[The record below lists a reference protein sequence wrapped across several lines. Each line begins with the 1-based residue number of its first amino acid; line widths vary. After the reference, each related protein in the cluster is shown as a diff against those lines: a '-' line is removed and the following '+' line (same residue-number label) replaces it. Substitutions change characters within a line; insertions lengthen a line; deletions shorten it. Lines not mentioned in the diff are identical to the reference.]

1 MLLFKIESMKVNF
14 FFVITFLILS
24 IGFSQTSYKMDRHIK
39 PENLRIGDT
48 ISIIAPSG
56 VLKDYEEYMQKS
68 ISLMESWGLN
78 VVLGS
83 TIYESYGHFS
93 STDINREKDFQDEI
107 DDNKIKAIWCAR
119 GGYGAMRIIDNINYD
134 NLLKN
139 PKWVVGYS
147 DITAI
152 HNDIHN
158 LGVESLHGV
167 MCKSLEDISV
177 GDDSINKLKDILFEE
192 GELEYIIE
200 GHEYNIIG
208 EASGK
213 LVGGNLTLL
222 QSLLQSKS
230 SIDTTNK
237 IIFIE
242 DVGEYLYHIDRML
255 HSLKRA
261 DYFSKCSGL
270 IVGDFT
276 DIKKNETKFG
286 KNLYE
291 IINEIVEDYNF
302 PVMYGFP
309 AGHGQQNLPLI
320 FGRNV
325 QISVSENIS
334 EIRFSN

>member
-1 MLLFKIESMKVNF
+1 
-14 FFVITFLILS
+14 
-24 IGFSQTSYKMDRHIK
+24 
-39 PENLRIGDT
+39 
-48 ISIIAPSG
+48 
-56 VLKDYEEYMQKS
+56 
-68 ISLMESWGLN
+68 
-78 VVLGS
+78 
-83 TIYESYGHFS
+83 
-93 STDINREKDFQDEI
+93 
-107 DDNKIKAIWCAR
+107 
-119 GGYGAMRIIDNINYD
+119 MRIIDNINYD

>member
-1 MLLFKIESMKVNF
+1 MKVNF

-24 IGFSQTSYKMDRHIK
+24 IGFSQTSYKMNRHIK
-39 PENLRIGDT
+39 PENLKIGDT

-56 VLKDYEEYMQKS
+56 VLKDYEQYMEKS

-83 TIYESYGHFS
+83 TIYETYGHFS
-93 STDINREKDFQDEI
+93 STDINREKDFQKAI

-134 NLLKN
+134 NLSKN
-139 PKWVVGYS
+139 PKWVIGYS

-177 GDDSINKLKDILFEE
+177 DDDSISKLKDILFEE
-192 GELEYIIE
+192 GELNYIIE
-200 GHEYNIIG
+200 RNEYNIIG

-286 KNLYE
+286 KNLHE
-291 IINEIVEDYNF
+291 IINEIVEEYNI

-309 AGHGQQNLPLI
+309 AGHGEKNLPLI

-325 QISVSENIS
+325 QIIVSENKS

>member
-1 MLLFKIESMKVNF
+1 MKVNF

-39 PENLRIGDT
+39 PENLKIGDT

-56 VLKDYEEYMQKS
+56 VLKDYEQYMEKS

-93 STDINREKDFQDEI
+93 STDINREKDFQNAI

-139 PKWVVGYS
+139 PKWVIGYS

-167 MCKSLEDISV
+167 MCKSLEDISMN
-177 GDDSINKLKDILFEE
+177 DDSIKKLKDIILGE
-192 GELEYIIE
+192 GELKYVID
-200 GHEYNIIG
+200 GNEYNKTG

-230 SIDTTNK
+230 SIDTSNK

-291 IINEIVEDYNF
+291 IINEIVEDYNI

-309 AGHGQQNLPLI
+309 AGHGEKNLPLI

-325 QISVSENIS
+325 QITVSENKS

>member
-1 MLLFKIESMKVNF
+1 MKVNF
-14 FFVITFLILS
+14 FFVITFFILS
-24 IGFSQTSYKMDRHIK
+24 LGFSQTSYKMDRLIK
-39 PENLRIGDT
+39 PENLKIGDT

-56 VLKDYEEYMQKS
+56 VLKDYDKYMDKS
-68 ISLMESWGLN
+68 INLMQSWGLN

-83 TIYESYGHFS
+83 SIYDNYGHFS
-93 STDINREKDFQDEI
+93 SADINREKDFQNAI

-119 GGYGAMRIIDNINYD
+119 GGYGAMRIIDNINYE
-134 NLLKN
+134 NLLKY
-139 PKWVVGYS
+139 PKWVIGYS

-152 HNDIHN
+152 HNEIHN
-158 LGVESLHGV
+158 LGVESIHGV

-177 GDDSINKLKDILFEE
+177 EDDSIKKLKDIIFGG
-192 GELEYIIE
+192 GELSYIIE
-200 GHEYNIIG
+200 GNKYNIPGI
-208 EASGK
+208 ASGT

-242 DVGEYLYHIDRML
+242 EVGEYLYHIDRML

-270 IVGDFT
+270 IIGDFT

-291 IINEIVEDYNF
+291 IINEIVEEYNF
-302 PVMYGFP
+302 PVIYGFS
-309 AGHGQQNLPLI
+309 AGHGHKNLPLI

-325 QISVSENIS
+325 EITVSKNKS

>member
-1 MLLFKIESMKVNF
+1 MKVNF
-14 FFVITFLILS
+14 FFVITFFILS
-24 IGFSQTSYKMDRHIK
+24 LGFSQTSYKMDRLIK
-39 PENLRIGDT
+39 PENLKIGDT
-48 ISIIAPSG
+48 VSIIAPSG
-56 VLKDYEEYMQKS
+56 VLKDYDKYMQKS

-83 TIYESYGHFS
+83 TIYDSYGHFS
-93 STDINREKDFQDEI
+93 STDINREKDFQNAI

-119 GGYGAMRIIDNINYD
+119 GGYGAMRIIDNINYE
-134 NLLKN
+134 NLLKY
-139 PKWVVGYS
+139 PKWVIGYS

-152 HNDIHN
+152 HNEIHN
-158 LGVESLHGV
+158 LGVESIHGV

-177 GDDSINKLKDILFEE
+177 EDDSIKKLKDIIFGD
-192 GELEYIIE
+192 GELSYIIE
-200 GHEYNIIG
+200 GNKYNIPGI
-208 EASGK
+208 ASGK

-242 DVGEYLYHIDRML
+242 EVGEYLYHIDRML

-291 IINEIVEDYNF
+291 IINEIVEEYNF
-302 PVMYGFP
+302 PVIYGFS
-309 AGHGQQNLPLI
+309 AGHGHKNLPLI

-325 QISVSENIS
+325 EITVSKNKS

>member
-1 MLLFKIESMKVNF
+1 MKVNF
-14 FFVITFLILS
+14 FFVITFFILS
-24 IGFSQTSYKMDRHIK
+24 LGFSQTSYKMDRLIK
-39 PENLRIGDT
+39 PENLKIGDT

-56 VLKDYEEYMQKS
+56 VLKNYDKYMDKS
-68 ISLMESWGLN
+68 INLMESWGLN

-83 TIYESYGHFS
+83 SIYDNYGHFS
-93 STDINREKDFQDEI
+93 SADINREKDFQNAI

-119 GGYGAMRIIDNINYD
+119 GGYGAMRIIDNINYE
-134 NLLKN
+134 NLLKY
-139 PKWVVGYS
+139 PKWVIGYS

-152 HNDIHN
+152 HNEIHN
-158 LGVESLHGV
+158 LGVESIHGV

-177 GDDSINKLKDILFEE
+177 EDDSIKKLKDIIFGN
-192 GELEYIIE
+192 GELSYIIE
-200 GHEYNIIG
+200 GNKYNIPGIA
-208 EASGK
+208 EGK

-242 DVGEYLYHIDRML
+242 EVGEYLYHIDRML

-261 DYFSKCSGL
+261 DYFSRCSGL
-270 IVGDFT
+270 IIGDFT

-291 IINEIVEDYNF
+291 IINEIVEEYNF
-302 PVMYGFP
+302 PVIYGLS
-309 AGHGQQNLPLI
+309 AGHGHKNLPLI

-325 QISVSENIS
+325 EITVSKNKS

>member
-1 MLLFKIESMKVNF
+1 MKVNF
-14 FFVITFLILS
+14 FFVITFFILS
-24 IGFSQTSYKMDRHIK
+24 LGFSQTSYKMDRLIK
-39 PENLRIGDT
+39 PENLKIGDT

-56 VLKDYEEYMQKS
+56 VLKDYDKYMDKS
-68 ISLMESWGLN
+68 INLMQSWGLN

-83 TIYESYGHFS
+83 SIYDNYGHFS
-93 STDINREKDFQDEI
+93 SADINREKDFQNAI

-119 GGYGAMRIIDNINYD
+119 GGYGAMRIIDNINFD

-139 PKWVVGYS
+139 PKWVIGYS

-152 HNDIHN
+152 HNEIHD
-158 LGVESLHGV
+158 LGVESIHGV

-177 GDDSINKLKDILFEE
+177 DDDSIKKLKDIIFGD
-192 GELEYIIE
+192 GELSYIIE
-200 GHEYNIIG
+200 GNKYNIPGIG
-208 EASGK
+208 NGK

-242 DVGEYLYHIDRML
+242 DLGEYLYHIDRML

-291 IINEIVEDYNF
+291 IINEIVKEYNF
-302 PVMYGFP
+302 PVIYGFS
-309 AGHGQQNLPLI
+309 AGHGHKNLPLI

-325 QISVSENIS
+325 EITVSKNKS

>member
-1 MLLFKIESMKVNF
+1 MKVNF
-14 FFVITFLILS
+14 FFVVTFFILS
-24 IGFSQTSYKMDRHIK
+24 LGFSQISHKMDKLIK
-39 PENLRIGDT
+39 PKNLKIGDT

-56 VLKDYEEYMQKS
+56 VLKDYDEYMYKS

-83 TIYESYGHFS
+83 NIYDSYGHFS
-93 STDINREKDFQDEI
+93 SSDANRQKDFQNAI

-119 GGYGAMRIIDNINYD
+119 GGYGAMRIIDKINYD
-134 NLLKN
+134 NLLKH
-139 PKWVVGYS
+139 PKWVIGYS

-167 MCKSLEDISV
+167 MSKSLEDISV
-177 GDDSINKLKDILFEE
+177 DDESIKKLKDIIFGK
-192 GELEYIIE
+192 GELHYVIE
-200 GHEYNIIG
+200 SNKYNITG

-222 QSLLQSKS
+222 QSLLESKS

-237 IIFIE
+237 IVFIE
-242 DVGEYLYHIDRML
+242 EVGEYLYHIDRML

-276 DIKKNETKFG
+276 DIRKNETKFG

-291 IINEIVEDYNF
+291 IINEIVKEYNF
-302 PVMYGFP
+302 PVIYGFP
-309 AGHGQQNLPLI
+309 AGHGQKNLPLI
-320 FGRNV
+320 FGRN
-325 QISVSENIS
+325 IEINVSKNKS

>member
-1 MLLFKIESMKVNF
+1 
-14 FFVITFLILS
+14 
-24 IGFSQTSYKMDRHIK
+24 MDRLIK
-39 PENLRIGDT
+39 PENLKIGDT

-56 VLKDYEEYMQKS
+56 VLKDYAKYMDKS
-68 ISLMESWGLN
+68 INLMESWGLN
-78 VVLGS
+78 LVLVS
-83 TIYESYGHFS
+83 SIYDNYGHFS
-93 STDINREKDFQDEI
+93 SADINREKDFQNAI

-119 GGYGAMRIIDNINYD
+119 GGYGALRIIDNINFD

-139 PKWVVGYS
+139 PKWVIGYS

-177 GDDSINKLKDILFEE
+177 DDDSINKLKDILFEE
-192 GELEYIIE
+192 GELKYIIE
-200 GHEYNIIG
+200 RNEYNIIG

-291 IINEIVEDYNF
+291 IINEIVEEYNF
-302 PVMYGFP
+302 PVIYGFS
-309 AGHGQQNLPLI
+309 AGHGHKNLPLI

-325 QISVSENIS
+325 EITVSKNKS
-334 EIRFSN
+334 EVRFSN

>member
-93 STDINREKDFQDEI
+93 STDINREKDFQNAI

-139 PKWVVGYS
+139 PKWVIGYS

>member
-1 MLLFKIESMKVNF
+1 MKVNF
-14 FFVITFLILS
+14 FFIVTFFTLS
-24 IGFSQTSYKMDRHIK
+24 LGFSQISHKMDKLTRPK
-39 PENLRIGDT
+39 NLKIGDT

-56 VLKDYEEYMQKS
+56 VLKDYDEYMDKS

-83 TIYESYGHFS
+83 NIYDSYGHFS
-93 STDINREKDFQDEI
+93 SSDANRQKDFQNAI

-119 GGYGAMRIIDNINYD
+119 GGYGTMRIIDKINYD
-134 NLLKN
+134 NLLKH
-139 PKWVVGYS
+139 PKWVIGYS

-167 MCKSLEDISV
+167 MSKSLEDISV
-177 GDDSINKLKDILFEE
+177 DDESIKILKDIIFGKGDLH
-192 GELEYIIE
+192 YVIE
-200 GHEYNIIG
+200 SNKYNITG

-242 DVGEYLYHIDRML
+242 EVGEYLYHIDRML

-276 DIKKNETKFG
+276 DIRKNETEFG
-286 KNLYE
+286 KNLHE
-291 IINEIVEDYNF
+291 IINEIVKEYNF
-302 PVMYGFP
+302 PVIYGFP
-309 AGHGQQNLPLI
+309 AGHGQKNFPLI

-325 QISVSENIS
+325 EINVSKNKS

>member
-1 MLLFKIESMKVNF
+1 
-14 FFVITFLILS
+14 
-24 IGFSQTSYKMDRHIK
+24 MDRHIK
-39 PENLRIGDT
+39 PENLKIGDT

-56 VLKDYEEYMQKS
+56 VLKDYEQYMEKS

-93 STDINREKDFQDEI
+93 STDINREKDFQNAI

-139 PKWVVGYS
+139 PKWVIGYS

-177 GDDSINKLKDILFEE
+177 DDDSINKLKDILFEE
-192 GELEYIIE
+192 GELKYIIE
-200 GHEYNIIG
+200 GHEFNING

-230 SIDTTNK
+230 SIDTSNK

-276 DIKKNETKFG
+276 EIKKNETKFG
-286 KNLYE
+286 KNLHE
-291 IINEIVEDYNF
+291 IINEIVEEYNI
-302 PVMYGFP
+302 PVIYGFP
-309 AGHGQQNLPLI
+309 AGHGEKNLPLI

-325 QISVSENIS
+325 QIIVSENKS

>member
-1 MLLFKIESMKVNF
+1 MKVNF

-39 PENLRIGDT
+39 PENLKIGDT

-56 VLKDYEEYMQKS
+56 VLKDYEQYMEKS
-68 ISLMESWGLN
+68 ISLIESWGLN

-83 TIYESYGHFS
+83 TIYESFGHFS
-93 STDINREKDFQDEI
+93 STDSNRANDFQNAI
-107 DDNKIKAIWCAR
+107 DDNTIKAIWCAR

-139 PKWVVGYS
+139 PKWVIGYS

-177 GDDSINKLKDILFEE
+177 DDDSINKLKDILFEE
-192 GELEYIIE
+192 GELKYIIE
-200 GHEYNIIG
+200 GHEFNING

-286 KNLYE
+286 KNLHE
-291 IINEIVEDYNF
+291 IINEIVEEYNI

-309 AGHGQQNLPLI
+309 AGHGEENLPLI

-325 QISVSENIS
+325 QITVSENKS

>member
-1 MLLFKIESMKVNF
+1 MKVNF

-39 PENLRIGDT
+39 PENLKIGDT

-93 STDINREKDFQDEI
+93 STDINREKDFQNAI

-139 PKWVVGYS
+139 PKWVIGYS

-167 MCKSLEDISV
+167 MCKSLEDISI
-177 GDDSINKLKDILFEE
+177 DDYSINKLKDILFEE
-192 GELEYIIE
+192 GELKYIIE
-200 GHEYNIIG
+200 GNEYNIIG

-291 IINEIVEDYNF
+291 IINEIVEDYNI

-309 AGHGQQNLPLI
+309 AGHGEKNLPLI

-325 QISVSENIS
+325 QINVRENKS

>member
-1 MLLFKIESMKVNF
+1 MKVNF
-14 FFVITFLILS
+14 FFVITFFILS
-24 IGFSQTSYKMDRHIK
+24 LGFSQISHKMDKLIK
-39 PENLRIGDT
+39 PKNLKIGDT

-56 VLKDYEEYMQKS
+56 VLKDYDEYMDKS
-68 ISLMESWGLN
+68 ISLMKSWGLN

-83 TIYESYGHFS
+83 NIYDSYGHFS
-93 STDINREKDFQDEI
+93 SSDANRQKDFQNAI

-119 GGYGAMRIIDNINYD
+119 GGYGAMRIIDKINYD
-134 NLLKN
+134 NLLKH
-139 PKWVVGYS
+139 PKWVIGYS

-167 MCKSLEDISV
+167 MSKSLEDISV
-177 GDDSINKLKDILFEE
+177 DDESIKKLKDVIFGK
-192 GELEYIIE
+192 GELHYVIE
-200 GHEYNIIG
+200 SNKYNITG

-242 DVGEYLYHIDRML
+242 EVGEYLYHIDRML

-276 DIKKNETKFG
+276 DIRKNETKFG

-291 IINEIVEDYNF
+291 IINEIVKEYNF
-302 PVMYGFP
+302 PVIYGFP
-309 AGHGQQNLPLI
+309 AGHGQKNFPLI

-325 QISVSENIS
+325 EINVSENKS

>member
-1 MLLFKIESMKVNF
+1 MKAKN
-14 FFVITFLILS
+14 FVITFFILS
-24 IGFSQTSYKMDRHIK
+24 LSFSQTSHKMDKLTK
-39 PENLRIGDT
+39 PKNLKIGDT

-56 VLKDYEEYMQKS
+56 VLKDYDKYMDKS

-83 TIYESYGHFS
+83 NIYDSYGHFS
-93 STDINREKDFQDEI
+93 SSDANRQKDFQNAI

-119 GGYGAMRIIDNINYD
+119 GGYGAMRIIDKINYD
-134 NLLKN
+134 NLLKH
-139 PKWVVGYS
+139 PKWVIGYS

-167 MCKSLEDISV
+167 MSKSLEDISV
-177 GDDSINKLKDILFEE
+177 DDESIKKLKDVIFGK
-192 GELEYIIE
+192 GELYYVIE
-200 GHEYNIIG
+200 SNKYNITG

-222 QSLLQSKS
+222 QSLLESKS

-242 DVGEYLYHIDRML
+242 EVGEYLYHIDRML

-276 DIKKNETKFG
+276 DIRKNETEFG

-291 IINEIVEDYNF
+291 IINEIVKEYNF
-302 PVMYGFP
+302 PVIYGFP
-309 AGHGQQNLPLI
+309 AGHGQKNLPLI
-320 FGRNV
+320 FGRN
-325 QISVSENIS
+325 IEINVSKNKS

>member
-1 MLLFKIESMKVNF
+1 MKAKI
-14 FFVITFLILS
+14 FVITFFILS
-24 IGFSQTSYKMDRHIK
+24 LSFSQTSHKMDKLIK
-39 PENLRIGDT
+39 PKNLKIGDT

-56 VLKDYEEYMQKS
+56 VLKEYHEYMDKS
-68 ISLMESWGLN
+68 ISIMQSWGLN

-83 TIYESYGHFS
+83 TIYDSHGHFS
-93 STDINREKDFQDEI
+93 STDTNREKDFQNAI

-119 GGYGAMRIIDNINYD
+119 GGYGAMRIIDKINYN
-134 NLLKN
+134 NLLKY
-139 PKWVVGYS
+139 PKWVIGYS

-152 HNDIHN
+152 HNDMHN
-158 LGVESLHGV
+158 IGVESVHGV
-167 MCKSLEDISV
+167 MCKSLEDISLD
-177 GDDSINKLKDILFEE
+177 DDSVKKLKDIIFGN
-192 GELEYIIE
+192 GELSYVIE
-200 GHEYNIIG
+200 GNKYNISG
-208 EASGK
+208 LASGK

-242 DVGEYLYHIDRML
+242 EVGEYLYHIDRML

-261 DYFSKCSGL
+261 GYFSKCSGL

-276 DIKKNETKFG
+276 DVKKNETKFG
-286 KNLYE
+286 KNLYQ
-291 IINEIVEDYNF
+291 IINEIVEEYDF
-302 PVMYGFP
+302 PVIYGFP
-309 AGHGQQNLPLI
+309 AGHGEKNLPLI

-325 QISVSENIS
+325 EINVSKNKS

>member
-1 MLLFKIESMKVNF
+1 MKVNF

-24 IGFSQTSYKMDRHIK
+24 IGFSQTSYKMGRHIK

-93 STDINREKDFQDEI
+93 STDINREKDFQNAI

-139 PKWVVGYS
+139 PKWVIGYS

-177 GDDSINKLKDILFEE
+177 DDDSINKLKDILFEE
-192 GELEYIIE
+192 GELKYIIE
-200 GHEYNIIG
+200 GNEYNIIG

-291 IINEIVEDYNF
+291 IINEIVEDYNI

-309 AGHGQQNLPLI
+309 AGHGEKNLPLI

-325 QISVSENIS
+325 QINVRENKS

>member
-1 MLLFKIESMKVNF
+1 MKVNF

-24 IGFSQTSYKMDRHIK
+24 IGFSQTSYKMNRHIK
-39 PENLRIGDT
+39 PENLKIGDT

-56 VLKDYEEYMQKS
+56 VLKDYEQYMEKS

-83 TIYESYGHFS
+83 TIYETYGHFS
-93 STDINREKDFQDEI
+93 STDINREKDFQKAI

-134 NLLKN
+134 NLSKN
-139 PKWVVGYS
+139 PKWVIGYS

-177 GDDSINKLKDILFEE
+177 DDDSISKLKDILFEE
-192 GELEYIIE
+192 GELNYIIE
-200 GHEYNIIG
+200 RNEYNIIG

-286 KNLYE
+286 KNLHE
-291 IINEIVEDYNF
+291 IINEIVEEYNI

-309 AGHGQQNLPLI
+309 AGHGEKNLPLI

-325 QISVSENIS
+325 QIIVGENKS

>member
-1 MLLFKIESMKVNF
+1 MKVNF

-39 PENLRIGDT
+39 PENLKIGDT

-56 VLKDYEEYMQKS
+56 VLKDYEQYMEKS

-93 STDINREKDFQDEI
+93 STDINREKDFQNAI

-139 PKWVVGYS
+139 PKWVIGYS

-158 LGVESLHGV
+158 LGVQSLHGV
-167 MCKSLEDISV
+167 MCKSLEDISMN
-177 GDDSINKLKDILFEE
+177 DDSINKLKDILFEE
-192 GELEYIIE
+192 GELKYIIE
-200 GHEYNIIG
+200 GHEFNING

-286 KNLYE
+286 KNLHE
-291 IINEIVEDYNF
+291 IINEIVEEYNI

-309 AGHGQQNLPLI
+309 AGHGEKNFPLI

-325 QISVSENIS
+325 QIIVSENKS
-334 EIRFSN
+334 EISFSD

>member
-1 MLLFKIESMKVNF
+1 MKVNF
-14 FFVITFLILS
+14 FFVVTFFILS
-24 IGFSQTSYKMDRHIK
+24 LGFSQISHKMDKLIK
-39 PENLRIGDT
+39 PKNLKIGDT

-56 VLKDYEEYMQKS
+56 VLKDYDEYMYKS

-83 TIYESYGHFS
+83 NIYDSYGHFS
-93 STDINREKDFQDEI
+93 SSDANRQKDFQNAI

-119 GGYGAMRIIDNINYD
+119 GGYGTMRIIDKINYD
-134 NLLKN
+134 NLLKH
-139 PKWVVGYS
+139 PKWVIGYS

-167 MCKSLEDISV
+167 MSKSLEDISV
-177 GDDSINKLKDILFEE
+177 DDESIKKLKDIIFGK
-192 GELEYIIE
+192 GELHYVIE
-200 GHEYNIIG
+200 SNKYNITG

-222 QSLLQSKS
+222 QSLLESKS

-242 DVGEYLYHIDRML
+242 EVGEYLYHIDRML

-276 DIKKNETKFG
+276 DIRKNETKFG

-291 IINEIVEDYNF
+291 IINEIVKEYNF
-302 PVMYGFP
+302 PVIYGFP
-309 AGHGQQNLPLI
+309 AGHGQKNLPLI

-325 QISVSENIS
+325 EINVSKNKS

>member
-1 MLLFKIESMKVNF
+1 MKVNF
-14 FFVITFLILS
+14 FFVITFFILS
-24 IGFSQTSYKMDRHIK
+24 LGFSQTSYKMDRLIK
-39 PENLRIGDT
+39 PENLKIGDT

-56 VLKDYEEYMQKS
+56 VLKDYDKYMDKS
-68 ISLMESWGLN
+68 INLMESWGLN

-83 TIYESYGHFS
+83 SIYDNYGHFS
-93 STDINREKDFQDEI
+93 SADINREKDFQNAI
-107 DDNKIKAIWCAR
+107 DDNKIKSIWCAR
-119 GGYGAMRIIDNINYD
+119 GGYGAMRIIDNINYE
-134 NLLKN
+134 NLLKY
-139 PKWVVGYS
+139 PKWVIGYS

-152 HNDIHN
+152 HNEIHN

-167 MCKSLEDISV
+167 MCKSLEDISLE
-177 GDDSINKLKDILFEE
+177 DDSIKKLKDIIFGD
-192 GELEYIIE
+192 GELSYIIE
-200 GHEYNIIG
+200 GNKYNIPGI
-208 EASGK
+208 ASGK

-242 DVGEYLYHIDRML
+242 EVGEYLYHIDRML

-291 IINEIVEDYNF
+291 IINEIVEEYNF
-302 PVMYGFP
+302 PVIYGFS
-309 AGHGQQNLPLI
+309 AGHGHKNLPLI

-325 QISVSENIS
+325 EITVSKNKS

>member
-1 MLLFKIESMKVNF
+1 MKVNF

-39 PENLRIGDT
+39 PENLKIGDT

-56 VLKDYEEYMQKS
+56 VLKDYEQYMEKS

-83 TIYESYGHFS
+83 TIYETYGHFS
-93 STDINREKDFQDEI
+93 STDINREKDFQKAI

-134 NLLKN
+134 NLSKN
-139 PKWVVGYS
+139 PKWVIGYS

-167 MCKSLEDISV
+167 MCKSLEDISED
-177 GDDSINKLKDILFEE
+177 DDSISKLKDILFEE
-192 GELEYIIE
+192 GELKYIIE
-200 GHEYNIIG
+200 RNEYNIIG

-286 KNLYE
+286 KNLHE
-291 IINEIVEDYNF
+291 IINEIVEEYNI

-309 AGHGQQNLPLI
+309 AGHGEKNLPLI

-325 QISVSENIS
+325 QIIVSENKS

>member
-1 MLLFKIESMKVNF
+1 MKVKKI
-14 FFVITFLILS
+14 FVITFFILS
-24 IGFSQTSYKMDRHIK
+24 LGFSQISHKMDKLIK
-39 PENLRIGDT
+39 PKNLKIGDT

-56 VLKDYEEYMQKS
+56 VLKDYDEYMDKS
-68 ISLMESWGLN
+68 ISLMKSWGLN

-83 TIYESYGHFS
+83 NIYDSYGHFS
-93 STDINREKDFQDEI
+93 SSDANRQKDFQNAI

-119 GGYGAMRIIDNINYD
+119 GGYGAMRIIDKINYD
-134 NLLKN
+134 NLLKH
-139 PKWVVGYS
+139 PKWVIGYS

-167 MCKSLEDISV
+167 MSKSLEDISV
-177 GDDSINKLKDILFEE
+177 DDESIKKLKDVIFGK
-192 GELEYIIE
+192 GELHYVIE
-200 GHEYNIIG
+200 SNKYNITG

-242 DVGEYLYHIDRML
+242 EVGEYLYHIDRML

-276 DIKKNETKFG
+276 DIRKNETKFG

-291 IINEIVEDYNF
+291 IINEIVKEYNF
-302 PVMYGFP
+302 PVIYGFP
-309 AGHGQQNLPLI
+309 AGHGQKNFPLI

-325 QISVSENIS
+325 EINVSKNKS

>member
-1 MLLFKIESMKVNF
+1 MKVNF

-93 STDINREKDFQDEI
+93 STDINREKDFQNAI

-139 PKWVVGYS
+139 PKWVIGYS

-177 GDDSINKLKDILFEE
+177 DDDSINKLKDILFEE

>member
-1 MLLFKIESMKVNF
+1 MKVNF
-14 FFVITFLILS
+14 FFVVTFFILS
-24 IGFSQTSYKMDRHIK
+24 LGFSQISHKMDKLIK
-39 PENLRIGDT
+39 PKNLKIGDT

-56 VLKDYEEYMQKS
+56 VLKDYDEYMYKS
-68 ISLMESWGLN
+68 IILMESWGLN

-83 TIYESYGHFS
+83 NIYDSYGHFS
-93 STDINREKDFQDEI
+93 SSDANRQKDFQNAI

-119 GGYGAMRIIDNINYD
+119 GGYGAMRIIDKINYD
-134 NLLKN
+134 NLLKH
-139 PKWVVGYS
+139 PKWVIGYS

-167 MCKSLEDISV
+167 MSKSLEDISV
-177 GDDSINKLKDILFEE
+177 DDESIKKLKDIIFGK
-192 GELEYIIE
+192 GELHYVIE
-200 GHEYNIIG
+200 SNKYNITG

-222 QSLLQSKS
+222 QSLLESKS

-237 IIFIE
+237 IVFIE
-242 DVGEYLYHIDRML
+242 EVGEYLYHIDRML

-276 DIKKNETKFG
+276 DIRKNETKFG

-291 IINEIVEDYNF
+291 IINEIVKEYNF
-302 PVMYGFP
+302 PVIYGFP
-309 AGHGQQNLPLI
+309 AGHGQKNLPLI
-320 FGRNV
+320 FGRN
-325 QISVSENIS
+325 IEINVSKNKS

>member
-1 MLLFKIESMKVNF
+1 MKVNF
-14 FFVITFLILS
+14 FFVITFFILS
-24 IGFSQTSYKMDRHIK
+24 LGFSQTSYKMDRLIK
-39 PENLRIGDT
+39 PENLKIGDT

-56 VLKDYEEYMQKS
+56 VLKDYDKYMDKS
-68 ISLMESWGLN
+68 INLMESWGLN

-83 TIYESYGHFS
+83 SIYDNYGHFS
-93 STDINREKDFQDEI
+93 SADINREKDFQNAI

-119 GGYGAMRIIDNINYD
+119 GGYGAMRIIDNINYE
-134 NLLKN
+134 NLLKY
-139 PKWVVGYS
+139 PKWVIGYS

-152 HNDIHN
+152 HNEIHN

-167 MCKSLEDISV
+167 MCKSLEDISLE
-177 GDDSINKLKDILFEE
+177 DDSIKKLKDIIFGG
-192 GELEYIIE
+192 GELSYIIE
-200 GHEYNIIG
+200 GNKYNIPGI
-208 EASGK
+208 ASGK

-242 DVGEYLYHIDRML
+242 EVGEYLYHIDRML

-291 IINEIVEDYNF
+291 IINEIVEEYNF
-302 PVMYGFP
+302 PVIYGFS
-309 AGHGQQNLPLI
+309 AGHGHKNLPLI

-325 QISVSENIS
+325 EITVSKNKS

>member
-1 MLLFKIESMKVNF
+1 MKVNF
-14 FFVITFLILS
+14 FFVVTFFILS
-24 IGFSQTSYKMDRHIK
+24 LGFSQISHKMDKLIK
-39 PENLRIGDT
+39 PKNLKIGDT

-56 VLKDYEEYMQKS
+56 VLKDYDEYMYKS

-83 TIYESYGHFS
+83 NIYDSYGHFS
-93 STDINREKDFQDEI
+93 SSDANRQKDFQNAI

-119 GGYGAMRIIDNINYD
+119 GGYGAMRIIDKINYD
-134 NLLKN
+134 NLLKH
-139 PKWVVGYS
+139 PKWVIGYS

-167 MCKSLEDISV
+167 MSKSLEDISV
-177 GDDSINKLKDILFEE
+177 DDESIKKLKYIIFGK
-192 GELEYIIE
+192 GELHYVIE
-200 GHEYNIIG
+200 SNKYNITG

-222 QSLLQSKS
+222 QSLLESKS

-242 DVGEYLYHIDRML
+242 EVGEYLYHIDRML

-291 IINEIVEDYNF
+291 IINEIVKEYNF
-302 PVMYGFP
+302 PVIYGFP
-309 AGHGQQNLPLI
+309 AGHGQKNLPLI

-325 QISVSENIS
+325 EINVSKNKS

>member
-1 MLLFKIESMKVNF
+1 MKVNF

-24 IGFSQTSYKMDRHIK
+24 IGFSQTSYKMNRHIK
-39 PENLRIGDT
+39 PENLKIGDT

-56 VLKDYEEYMQKS
+56 VLKDYEQYMEKS

-83 TIYESYGHFS
+83 TIYETYGHFS
-93 STDINREKDFQDEI
+93 STDINREKDFQKAI

-134 NLLKN
+134 NLSKN
-139 PKWVVGYS
+139 PKWVIGYS

-167 MCKSLEDISV
+167 MCKSLEDISED
-177 GDDSINKLKDILFEE
+177 DDSISKLKDILFEE
-192 GELEYIIE
+192 GELNYIIE
-200 GHEYNIIG
+200 RNEYNIIG

-286 KNLYE
+286 KNLHE
-291 IINEIVEDYNF
+291 IINEIVEEYNI

-309 AGHGQQNLPLI
+309 AGHGEKNLPLI

-325 QISVSENIS
+325 QIIVSENKS

>member
-1 MLLFKIESMKVNF
+1 MKVNF
-14 FFVITFLILS
+14 FFVVTFFILS
-24 IGFSQTSYKMDRHIK
+24 LGFSQISHKMDKLIK
-39 PENLRIGDT
+39 PKNLKIGDT

-56 VLKDYEEYMQKS
+56 VLKDYDEYMYKS

-83 TIYESYGHFS
+83 NIYDSYGHFS
-93 STDINREKDFQDEI
+93 SSDANRQKDFQNAI

-119 GGYGAMRIIDNINYD
+119 GGYGAMRIIDKINYD
-134 NLLKN
+134 NLLKH
-139 PKWVVGYS
+139 PKWVIGYS

-158 LGVESLHGV
+158 LGVESLHGI
-167 MCKSLEDISV
+167 MSKSLEDISV
-177 GDDSINKLKDILFEE
+177 DDESIKKLKDIIFGK
-192 GELEYIIE
+192 GELHYVIE
-200 GHEYNIIG
+200 SNKYNITG

-222 QSLLQSKS
+222 QSLLESKS

-242 DVGEYLYHIDRML
+242 EVGEYLYHIDRML

-276 DIKKNETKFG
+276 DIRKNETKFG

-291 IINEIVEDYNF
+291 IINEIVKEYNF
-302 PVMYGFP
+302 PVIYGFP
-309 AGHGQQNLPLI
+309 AGHGQKNLPLI

-325 QISVSENIS
+325 EINVSKNKS

>member
-1 MLLFKIESMKVNF
+1 MKVNF

-39 PENLRIGDT
+39 PENLKIGDT

-56 VLKDYEEYMQKS
+56 VLKDYEQYMEKS

-93 STDINREKDFQDEI
+93 STDINREKDFQNAI

-139 PKWVVGYS
+139 PKWVIGYS

-177 GDDSINKLKDILFEE
+177 DDDSINKLKDILFEE
-192 GELEYIIE
+192 GELKYIIE
-200 GHEYNIIG
+200 GHEFNING

-286 KNLYE
+286 KNLHE
-291 IINEIVEDYNF
+291 IINEIVEDYNI

-309 AGHGQQNLPLI
+309 AGHGEENLPLI

-325 QISVSENIS
+325 QITVSENKS

>member
-1 MLLFKIESMKVNF
+1 MKVNF
-14 FFVITFLILS
+14 FFVVTFFILS
-24 IGFSQTSYKMDRHIK
+24 LGFSQISHKMDKLIK
-39 PENLRIGDT
+39 PKNLKIGDT

-56 VLKDYEEYMQKS
+56 VLKDYDEYMYKS

-83 TIYESYGHFS
+83 NIYDSYGHFS
-93 STDINREKDFQDEI
+93 SSDANRQKDFQNAI

-119 GGYGAMRIIDNINYD
+119 GGYGAMRIIDKINYD
-134 NLLKN
+134 NLLKH
-139 PKWVVGYS
+139 PKWVIGYS

-167 MCKSLEDISV
+167 MSKSLEDISV
-177 GDDSINKLKDILFEE
+177 DDESIKKLKDIIFGK
-192 GELEYIIE
+192 GELHYVIE
-200 GHEYNIIG
+200 SNKYNITG

-222 QSLLQSKS
+222 QSLLESKS

-237 IIFIE
+237 IVFIE
-242 DVGEYLYHIDRML
+242 EVGEYLYHIDRML

-276 DIKKNETKFG
+276 DIRKNETKFG

-291 IINEIVEDYNF
+291 IINEIVKEYNF
-302 PVMYGFP
+302 PVIYGFP
-309 AGHGQQNLPLI
+309 AGHGQKNLPLI

-325 QISVSENIS
+325 EISVSKNKS

>member
-1 MLLFKIESMKVNF
+1 MKVNF

-39 PENLRIGDT
+39 PENLKIGDT

-56 VLKDYEEYMQKS
+56 VLKDYEQYMEKS

-83 TIYESYGHFS
+83 TIYETYGHFS
-93 STDINREKDFQDEI
+93 STDINREKDFQKAI

-134 NLLKN
+134 NLSKN
-139 PKWVVGYS
+139 PKWVIGYS

-177 GDDSINKLKDILFEE
+177 DDDSISKLKDILFEE
-192 GELEYIIE
+192 GELKYIIE
-200 GHEYNIIG
+200 RNEYNIIG

-286 KNLYE
+286 KNLHE
-291 IINEIVEDYNF
+291 IINEIVEEYNI

-309 AGHGQQNLPLI
+309 AGHGEKNLPLI

-325 QISVSENIS
+325 QIIVGENKS